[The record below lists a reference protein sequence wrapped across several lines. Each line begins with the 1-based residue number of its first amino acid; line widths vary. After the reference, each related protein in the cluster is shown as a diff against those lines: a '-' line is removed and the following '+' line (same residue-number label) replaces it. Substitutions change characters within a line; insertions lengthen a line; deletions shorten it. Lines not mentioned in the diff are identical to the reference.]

1 LPGNGIPLPGN
12 GIPLPGNGIP
22 LPGNSISFRGRAR
35 KRYTFVVRTCGNLRG
50 SQIRFRMCSVL
61 RPSRHTFVLRLCGNL
76 RGSQIRIRMCSGSH
90 PRDRNQQQRV
100 LLVLLALVLALR
112 ANAEKLFSPLF
123 AALAGF
129 LGLFGKGGVIWSYK
143 LVISRAGVLVV
154 AQHGLEEV

>member
-1 LPGNGIPLPGN
+1 MVYRIACGGTGNPGAAIFSAAGLSCPVMESRYRATQSHSGVGRENATHSCFDCVATCAGHRFVSECVAGAIP
-12 GIPLPGNGIP
+12 
-22 LPGNSISFRGRAR
+22 A
-35 KRYTFVVRTCGNLRG
+35 T
-50 SQIRFRMCSVL
+50 
-61 RPSRHTFVLRLCGNL
+61 
-76 RGSQIRIRMCSGSH
+76 
-90 PRDRNQQQRV
+90 RDLNQQQRV